1 MLLRTCTCS
10 IRAISFSLSLASGNA
25 ASVAAAL
32 SVRASIRMTART
44 ESFETSMDWS
54 VNTKFSVVA
63 DTPVSAKS
71 AVSGTCI
78 VPSAIMACSSSVY
91 AGCVISV
98 VVFSS

>member
-1 MLLRTCTCS
+1 MSLRTCTCS
-10 IRAISFSLSLASGNA
+10 IRAISFALSLASGNA

-32 SVRASIRMTART
+32 SVRASIRMIART

-63 DTPVSAKS
+63 DTPVSASS

-78 VPSAIMACSSSVY
+78 VPSSIMACSSSV
-91 AGCVISV
+91 
-98 VVFSS
+98 